1 MSKTYPPCYPQF
13 LWESSYRRANGLR
26 LRESGMN
33 EPIKS
38 GDRCEVIGGALGREG
53 PNIGKLVTVGQLR
66 GEHSEHGRIWRCH
79 GEGLV
84 TEYGALGTEADFAQ
98 SWLRKLPPSEVPPE
112 VERREEVTNG

>member
-1 MSKTYPPCYPQF
+1 MQ
-13 LWESSYRRANGLR
+13 
-26 LRESGMN
+26 

-38 GDRCEVIGGALGREG
+38 GDRCEVIAGALGNEG
-53 PNIGKLVTVGQLR
+53 PNIGKQVTVGAVR

-98 SWLRKLPPSEVPPE
+98 AWLRKLPPEGLPPQ
-112 VERREEVTNG
+112 VQEREKVATD